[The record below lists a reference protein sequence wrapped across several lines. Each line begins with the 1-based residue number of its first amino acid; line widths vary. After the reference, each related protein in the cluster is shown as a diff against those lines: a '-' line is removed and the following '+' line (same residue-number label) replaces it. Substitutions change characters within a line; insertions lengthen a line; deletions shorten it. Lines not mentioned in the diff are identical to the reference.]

1 MLAWWPLT
9 WQAIEEPGIERG
21 ISSMDLVGAGTVGPA
36 LVAATGPRRFPPC
49 RAWMLTAV

>member
-9 WQAIEEPGIERG
+9 WQTIEEPGIERR
-21 ISSMDLVGAGTVGPA
+21 ISSMDLVGAGTIGPA
-36 LVAATGPRRFPPC
+36 VVATAGPRRVPPR